1 MHPVGLEPTTFFRS
15 RIMSAVQS
23 TPLPWMLRFLN
34 MAKNLLKKF
43 NPFDFFILLCAFLY
57 GNIFT
62 IQCST
67 LNWGFVLIFGV
78 VVLIE
83 ILEKSVYFF
92 FTNQKQE
99 ICPKNTKFFFNFVEH
114 GIPLLIKEKTFS
126 SFFLLNTAKRGFLL
140 GFFLEAFKV
149 GS

>member
-1 MHPVGLEPTTFFRS
+1 
-15 RIMSAVQS
+15 MSAVQS

-34 MAKNLLKKF
+34 MTKNLLKKI
-43 NPFDFFILLCAFLY
+43 NAFDFFILLCAFLY

-67 LNWGFVLIFGV
+67 LNWGFVLIFGI

-83 ILEKSVYFF
+83 ILEKNLYFF

-99 ICPKNTKFFFNFVEH
+99 IYLKNTNFVFNFVEH
-114 GIPLLIKEKTFS
+114 GIPLLIKEETFS